1 MKTRRKRNFGQGG
14 CKQGTAHTSKYK
26 YNRAPTYPNPTRT
39 SVSKSSPPAVSPT
52 SEGASRS
59 LGNQSTV
66 SVLDAPM
73 REAVMESFNT
83 RFLAILAC
91 GSSEAI
97 GRGERTTLR
106 FLAQLPTN
114 LLAPHADL
122 GAKHELHRITE
133 VLYESCWRLAR
144 TNLEHDVSVTSF
156 FQRFWRLDGFPHI
169 Y

>member
-1 MKTRRKRNFGQGG
+1 
-14 CKQGTAHTSKYK
+14 
-26 YNRAPTYPNPTRT
+26 
-39 SVSKSSPPAVSPT
+39 
-52 SEGASRS
+52 
-59 LGNQSTV
+59 
-66 SVLDAPM
+66 
-73 REAVMESFNT
+73 MESFNT

-144 TNLEHDVSVTSF
+144 TTLEHDVCVTSF
-156 FQRFWRLDGFPHI
+156 FQTLWRDGGSLAYWEERGGLKSKGDPLESYLILSRVDISPRPSGWDWSRGLRAEPNDHRCS
-169 Y
+169 YE